1 MSTTSSTAMA
11 PIAADITSETLVAVG
26 ETTVE
31 TDHMKDDS
39 FTFATEIGSTT
50 VDRLGQLIHVSN
62 ITRNLH
68 LDLKSDPP

>member
-1 MSTTSSTAMA
+1 MSTTSSTAMT

-31 TDHMKDDS
+31 TDHMKDGS

-50 VDRLGQLIHVSN
+50 VDRLGRLIHVSN

-68 LDLKSDPP
+68 LDLKSDSP